1 MGVMMRLLIVYL
13 CAAYRALKPLREA
26 HKTAWD
32 LLHLLSV
39 VFGQPNAPF
48 LRSDL
53 FEILPPVYRRVSPD
67 VPHSLLSL
75 LIDFPYT
82 RHSYILFN
90 IKQAQCQ

>member
-13 CAAYRALKPLREA
+13 CVAYRALKPLREA

-53 FEILPPVYRRVSPD
+53 FETHLPDDLHVSRDELRSP
-67 VPHSLLSL
+67 LSL